1 MNDRNSEQSREQ
13 LSALSDGEVAR
24 DALRFVLKSVGDDP
38 ALARAWT
45 RYQMIGATL
54 RRDEQ
59 ILVDADFS
67 EKVRARLIAED
78 AAATSFGASP
88 LLRQRAPWLRW
99 AGGGAIAAGV
109 AALALFATREPGVD
123 DTFAPPA
130 APILAQ
136 EVNVPAGELHA
147 PVATLPAAGGDSG
160 SGLWDPRVQGYLMQH
175 GQVAGQIG
183 PSGFVP
189 YVYFMATP
197 AQVPPRSSEPNETA
211 LALEQNAR

>member
-13 LSALSDGEVAR
+13 LSALTDGEMAR
-24 DALRFVLKSVGDDP
+24 DALRFVLKSVGEDP

-45 RYQMIGATL
+45 RYQLMGAAL

-67 EKVRARLIAED
+67 EKVRERIQAED
-78 AAATSFGASP
+78 AAATSTLANP
-88 LLRQRAPWLRW
+88 ALRQRSPWLRW
-99 AGGGAIAAGV
+99 AGGGAIAASV
-109 AALALFATREPGVD
+109 AAMALFATREPAVD
-123 DTFAPPA
+123 NTFAPPA
-130 APILAQ
+130 APTLAQ
-136 EVNVPAGELHA
+136 EVKVPDAELHA

-197 AQVPPRSSEPNETA
+197 AQVPPASNDPNTTA
-211 LALEQNAR
+211 ALEQNAR